1 MPGYRSCPSDSVD
14 PAPSDS
20 DDPSASN
27 FNDIPP
33 VEVAIDYSEEQ
44 FRWDDECRDTLK
56 NVFHIGSFRGCQL
69 GVVNAAMDGRDVICV
84 IPTGGGKSLTY
95 QLPGVV
101 SSGVTVVISPL
112 KSLISDQIMHLEQLQ
127 GKSVKLTGELNAQ
140 ELKRIEA
147 QLRSNITLAS
157 KAQIKLCYCTVSG
170 NIGLSGSWTHPF
182 HSLKSFLT
190 LKPVRFVINKAHY
203 FTQTDANFRSNFR
216 SAMQELRQRFPS
228 IPITAVTANC
238 PPDVLEDLIKTLG
251 LKPAVSGRR
260 ANLDGMVY
268 LSAPTYRPN
277 LHYDIVAK
285 RRDHYQWI
293 NKYILDNHKDSSGI
307 IYCQTCDHSEKMADK
322 LKAISNGKI
331 KTDFYH
337 GKQSDKKR
345 DAVYQQWRTGKIKVV
360 CATESSL
367 NSLVFGL
374 GINKNDVPFVLYAS
388 KSLDAFYQ
396 GSGRSGRD
404 GKDAH
409 CVMLYKPQDVMTLIS
424 IAINAQDEKWKVT
437 SGTKFTQSTECRN
450 VLFAR
455 YFALSSQ
462 LSESAIEESRCGH
475 CNNCRQFNRN
485 GLVVK
490 DLRFEAWQVL
500 KFIEQVEAI
509 YNDQRITLHMIT
521 SLARGVNPSGSCK
534 FKVDRLKFDQLG
546 GKVALNAEVCSRT
559 DQDGI

>member
-1 MPGYRSCPSDSVD
+1 MPGYRSCPSDSID

-27 FNDIPP
+27 FDDIPL

-84 IPTGGGKSLTY
+84 MLTGGGKSLTY

-101 SSGVTVVISPL
+101 SSGVTVIISPL

-140 ELKRIEA
+140 ELKIIEA

-157 KAQIKLCYCTVSG
+157 KAQIKLCYRTPEKLALHWALIDDMVA
-170 NIGLSGSWTHPF
+170 NQGL
-182 HSLKSFLT
+182 
-190 LKPVRFVINKAHY
+190 VRFVIDEAHY

-216 SAMQELRQRFPS
+216 STMQELRQRFPS
-228 IPITAVTANC
+228 IPITAVTATC
-238 PPDVLEDLIKTLG
+238 PPNVLEDLIKTLG
-251 LKPAVSGRR
+251 LKPAISGRR
-260 ANLDGMVY
+260 ANLDGTVY

-307 IYCQTCDHSEKMADK
+307 IYCQMCDHSEKMANK

-360 CATESSL
+360 CATESL
-367 NSLVFGL
+367 FGL

-455 YFALSSQ
+455 YFALFSQ

-475 CNNCRQFNRN
+475 CNNCCQFNRN

-521 SLARGVNPSGSCK
+521 SLARGVDPSGSCK
-534 FKVDRLKFDQLG
+534 FKVD
-546 GKVALNAEVCSRT
+546 
-559 DQDGI
+559 